1 MSLSLI
7 QEPSLT
13 VDAKVSYWNEAGNP
27 ICYKFQRKDYAVGL
41 YSNSGGFV
49 RIQVSNK
56 NITDQLSVGDY
67 IYLNDVSYTGIHK
80 VTAISFSTPHT
91 LVTIDVTYTS
101 GSTSGGFFNITKRT
115 YRVQIDFYNTDNSL
129 LFSSL
134 QYSDNSVGVA
144 IAFVDSVAK
153 SFLSLENDFD
163 YTGTDT
169 IVEDTLFYKKLF
181 IKYTEIIDG
190 VSGTPVSATSI
201 YAVYGC
207 RQINDF
213 TITIPDSFT
222 ADNTF
227 LTADSTLVT
236 ADHS

>member
-1 MSLSLI
+1 MSLTLI

-13 VDAKVSYWNEAGNP
+13 VDMKVSYWNAAGNP
-27 ICYKFQRKDYAVGL
+27 IRYKFQRKDYPIGI
-41 YSNSGGFV
+41 YTNKTGFV
-49 RIQVSNK
+49 RIQVTGVD
-56 NITDQLSVGDY
+56 ITSKLSVGDY
-67 IYLNDVSYTGIHK
+67 IYTNDVQYSGRHICTE
-80 VTAISFSTPHT
+80 VEFISPHT
-91 LVTIDVTYTS
+91 FILIDVPYVSNTS
-101 GSTSGGFFNITKRT
+101 SGGFFNIVKRT
-115 YRVQIDFYNTDNSL
+115 YKVNIDLFNPDNTL
-129 LFSSL
+129 LFSSV
-134 QYSDNSVGVA
+134 QYSDNSVGIVT
-144 IAFVDSVAK
+144 AFIDSVIKA
-153 SFLSLENDFD
+153 FLSLENDFD
-163 YTGTDT
+163 YTGTDS
-169 IVEDTLFYKKLF
+169 IVEDTNFYKKLY

-190 VSGTPVSATSI
+190 VSGSPVSATPI